1 MLRTREMPAFT
12 ADLAVVAALRSGD
25 DAAFSGLV
33 RAFQPAFLRL
43 ARTWVGDPAAAA
55 EVVQQAWLTALESLS
70 TYEGRSSLRT
80 WLFGVVINVARSHL
94 RARKRLVPLSA
105 LVAEE
110 AQGEPAVAPE
120 RFFTEGEWVGH
131 WAVWPSPF
139 PNPDEALERERLRR
153 LLEQAI
159 ATLPP
164 LQQQVMVLCD
174 VEGLSGEETCN
185 IVGLT
190 GTHQRVLL
198 HRARA
203 KARAWIERHLSEV
216 EEP

>member
-1 MLRTREMPAFT
+1 MAGFS
-12 ADLAVVAALRSGD
+12 ADLAVVAALRRGD
-25 DAAFSGLV
+25 SLAFSGLV
-33 RAFQPAFLRL
+33 RAYQPAFLRL
-43 ARTWVGDPAAAA
+43 ARTWVRDSAAAA
-55 EVVQQAWLTALESLS
+55 EVVQQAWLTALESLA

-94 RARKRLVPLSA
+94 RAQRRTVPLSA

-110 AQGEPAVAPE
+110 AVDGPAVEPE
-120 RFFTEGEWVGH
+120 RFFRDGEWVGH
-131 WAVWPSPF
+131 WELAPTPF
-139 PNPDEALERERLRR
+139 PNPDDALDRERLRG
-153 LLEQAI
+153 LLEEAI

-164 LQQQVMVLCD
+164 VQQQVMVLCD

-185 IVGLT
+185 ILGLS

-203 KARAWIERHLSEV
+203 KARTWLERRLSEADRS
-216 EEP
+216 